1 MDLNGKTALITGAAS
16 GFGEATAHLFAAK
29 GARVAILDLNLEKAQ
44 AVAEAIGTEF
54 GEGKAIALRA
64 DVSKRADI
72 EAAVAATTEA
82 FGVPDVVINNAGYT
96 HKNQPALEV
105 DEETFDRVLS
115 VNIKGIY
122 LMVQSVVPAMRDN
135 GGGVI
140 LNVGSVSG
148 IRPRPGLSWY
158 AGSKGATNV
167 LSKALAV
174 EFAPMN
180 IRVNAIAPVM
190 GVTGMLEDFMGVPD
204 TPENRAKF
212 MASIPLGRLCTPD
225 DVAQAALYLA
235 TADYITGVE
244 LPVDGGRSV

>member
-16 GFGEATAHLFAAK
+16 GFGEAMAHRFADR
-29 GARVAILDLNLEKAQ
+29 GARVAIVDLNLDKAQ
-44 AVAEAIGTEF
+44 GVADAIGAD
-54 GEGKAIALRA
+54 KAIALRA

-72 EAAVAATTEA
+72 EAVVAATTER
-82 FGVPDVVINNAGYT
+82 FGVPDIFINNAGYT

-105 DEETFDRVLS
+105 DEETYDRVLA

-122 LMVQSVVPAMRDN
+122 LMVQAVVPAMRDN

-190 GVTGMLEDFMGVPD
+190 GVTGMLADFMGMED
-204 TPENRAKF
+204 TPENRGKF
-212 MASIPLGRLCTPD
+212 LASIPLGRLCEPA
-225 DVAQAALYLA
+225 DVAEAALYLA
-235 TADYITGVE
+235 SADYITGVE

>member
-16 GFGEATAHLFAAK
+16 GFGEAMAHRFADR
-29 GARVAILDLNLEKAQ
+29 GARVAIVDLNLNKAQ
-44 AVAEAIGTEF
+44 GVADAIGAD
-54 GEGKAIALRA
+54 KAIALRA

-72 EAAVAATTEA
+72 EAVVAATTER
-82 FGVPDVVINNAGYT
+82 FGVPDIVINNAGYT

-105 DEETFDRVLS
+105 DEETFDRVLA

-122 LMVQSVVPAMRDN
+122 LMVQAVVPAMRDN

-190 GVTGMLEDFMGVPD
+190 GVTGMLADFMGMED
-204 TPENRAKF
+204 TPENRGKF
-212 MASIPLGRLCTPD
+212 LASIPLGRLCEPA
-225 DVAQAALYLA
+225 DVAEAALYLA
-235 TADYITGVE
+235 SADYITGVE